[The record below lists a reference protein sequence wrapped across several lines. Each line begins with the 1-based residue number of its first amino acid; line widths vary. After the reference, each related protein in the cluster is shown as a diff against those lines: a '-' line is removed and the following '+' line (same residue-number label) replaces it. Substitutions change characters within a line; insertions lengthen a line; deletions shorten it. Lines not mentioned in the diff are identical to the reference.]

1 MHLTVSQIVPP
12 VLLRGRSHLP
22 CGVTVKYLNC
32 DTAGIAFVDKARL
45 GQIITN
51 GLMYVNT

>member
-1 MHLTVSQIVPP
+1 MHRTVSQIVPP